1 MAVKKMNINV
11 VHYSKLID
19 RKKNL
24 INEFKNYQINLIFNE
39 KYNKENL
46 NRADLKRFNYRYID
60 KFIKKK
66 TRF

>member
-24 INEFKNYQINLIFNE
+24 INEFKKLSNKFNLT
-39 KYNKENL
+39 
-46 NRADLKRFNYRYID
+46 
-60 KFIKKK
+60 KKV
-66 TRF
+66 